1 METTM
6 EAACAII
13 RKLSFKD
20 HVALHTGSR
29 RYDASIQEIKP

>member
-6 EAACAII
+6 EAACA
-13 RKLSFKD
+13 RFCKLSFKD

-29 RYDASIQEIKP
+29 RYDASTQEIKP